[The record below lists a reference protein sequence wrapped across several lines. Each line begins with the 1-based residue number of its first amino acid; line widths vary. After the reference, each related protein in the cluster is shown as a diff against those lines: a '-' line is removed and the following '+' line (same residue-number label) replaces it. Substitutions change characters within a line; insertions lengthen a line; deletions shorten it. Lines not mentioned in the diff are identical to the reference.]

1 MLKKNERGIQMNVK
15 QLLIDYKNYKEKLSQ
30 LGEKYVVMIEYEQKE
45 RAKELEREINILSQK
60 MNYIAERFIEQFI

>member
-1 MLKKNERGIQMNVK
+1 MDVK
-15 QLLIDYKNYKEKLSQ
+15 QLLIDYRNYKEKLSQ

>member
-1 MLKKNERGIQMNVK
+1 MDVK